1 MRNTSTPLANET
13 AWMCYRLTAS
23 SSQEAG
29 NYEDKLIYTAT
40 ATF

>member
-29 NYEDKLIYTAT
+29 NYESHLVYTAT
-40 ATF
+40 SVF